1 MSSAPQRLR
10 DLETVARNL
19 RPEECPTSCFFVIDR
34 HQAESGYGAQ
44 TALQILE
51 SIEEVDRTIRAV
63 DELRGSQRLDLID
76 TAIIISQTWNADH
89 AQDASAVAGSLV
101 AAYFA
106 WDQER
111 YGEDRAWRQQRSRG
125 QFESMIAGRLVGMTA
140 S

>member
-1 MSSAPQRLR
+1 MNQRR
-10 DLETVARNL
+10 RLESVATL
-19 RPEECPTSCFFVIDR
+19 LSPEEIPTRHFFAIDR
-34 HQAESGYGAQ
+34 HQAESGYGGV
-44 TALQILE
+44 TALEILE
-51 SIEEVDRTIRAV
+51 SVEEVDRTIRV
-63 DELRGSQRLDLID
+63 FDELRATQHLDLID

-111 YGEDRAWRQQRSRG
+111 FGEAVAWRQQRSRG
-125 QFESMIAGRLVGMTA
+125 QFEGMIAARLVGMAA

>member
-19 RPEECPTSCFFVIDR
+19 RPEECPTRHFFAIDSF
-34 HQAESGYGAQ
+34 QAAAGFGGR
-44 TALQILE
+44 TAIEILE
-51 SIEEVDRTIRAV
+51 SVEEVDRTIRTY
-63 DELRGSQRLDLID
+63 DELRATQHLDLID

-125 QFESMIAGRLVGMTA
+125 QFESMIAGRLAQAATT
-140 S
+140 

>member
-1 MSSAPQRLR
+1 MNAPAHRIA
-10 DLETVARNL
+10 DLETVVKNL
-19 RPEECPTSCFFVIDR
+19 RPEECPTSCFFAVDR
-34 HQAESGYGAQ
+34 HQAESGFGGR
-44 TALQILE
+44 TALEILE
-51 SIEEVDRTIRAV
+51 SVEEVDRTIRV
-63 DELRGSQRLDLID
+63 FDELRATQHLDLID

-106 WDQER
+106 WDRDR

-125 QFESMIAGRLVGMTA
+125 QFEGVIAARLVGSAT

>member
-1 MSSAPQRLR
+1 MNQRR
-10 DLETVARNL
+10 RLESVAAL
-19 RPEECPTSCFFVIDR
+19 LSPEEVPTACFFAIDR
-34 HQAESGYGAQ
+34 HQAESGFGGV
-44 TALQILE
+44 TALEILE
-51 SIEEVDRTIRAV
+51 SVEEVDRTVRV
-63 DELRGSQRLDLID
+63 FDELRATQHLDLID

-111 YGEDRAWRQQRSRG
+111 FGEDKAWRQQRSRG
-125 QFESMIAGRLVGMTA
+125 EFESLVAGRLVGMVT

>member
-1 MSSAPQRLR
+1 MNQRR
-10 DLETVARNL
+10 RLESVATL
-19 RPEECPTSCFFVIDR
+19 LSPEEVPTSCFFAVDS
-34 HQAESGYGAQ
+34 HQAAAGYGAQ
-44 TALQILE
+44 TPTEILE
-51 SIEEVDRTIRAV
+51 AIEAVNTTINAV
-63 DELRGSQRLDLID
+63 EELRGSQRLDLID

-111 YGEDRAWRQQRSRG
+111 FGEAVAWRQQRSRG
-125 QFESMIAGRLVGMTA
+125 QFEGMIAARLVGMMA